1 MKIVIV
7 GAGMVGASIARE
19 LVEEKKDVI
28 LIEKDPE
35 KARFASNALD
45 CLVLNEDGIDPE
57 ALKRAGTENAD
68 WFISLMGADEANI
81 VACGIVSSSFPK
93 PRTIARVRSSYYG
106 SLGSASKTFL
116 GVDHV
121 INPEIEA
128 AQTIIRAA
136 REGVSG
142 EMLPLQEAR
151 IRLRSIPAS
160 EDPRFPGH
168 TIQEIRKALGLDFLV
183 PAVVRDG
190 GLTLPAG
197 DFEIQG
203 EDLVYLLAEPKVLD
217 AILGPAA
224 EPQSEVRKVLIV
236 GATTV
241 GERVV
246 EGLLHPAQ
254 DAKHPWSRIFSVFSR
269 HSGPEITVIDDNREH
284 AKRFARRFPSITI
297 VNRDL
302 VEEDALEREGAGSAD
317 LVVCATQAQSYNILT
332 AQLAKEL
339 GARRAIALLLN
350 NSFLRLA
357 PKLELDA
364 LVSMRT
370 VVSSSILNIVRKANI
385 RTLHAFHE
393 DDVELV
399 ELSIQADSSAAG
411 RKVRDLG
418 IPKGALVAFV
428 LHGTSSAIPTGDTL
442 VQPGDTV
449 GILTKKGLIE
459 RLEEVFGGQRGR

>member
-1 MKIVIV
+1 
-7 GAGMVGASIARE
+7 MVGASIARE

-57 ALKRAGTENAD
+57 ALKRAGTAEAD

-81 VACGIVSSSFPK
+81 VACGIVSSAFPK
-93 PRTIARVRSSYYG
+93 PRTIARVRNPYYG
-106 SLGSASKTFL
+106 SLGSASKSFL

-121 INPEIEA
+121 VNPEIEA
-128 AQTIIRAA
+128 AETIIRAA
-136 REGVSG
+136 REGISG
-142 EMLPLQEAR
+142 EMLPLREAR
-151 IRLRSIPAS
+151 IRLRSIAAA
-160 EDPRFPGH
+160 EDSRFPGR
-168 TIQEIRKALGLDFLV
+168 TIQEIRKSLGQDFLI

-190 GLTLPAG
+190 GLTLPSG
-197 DFEIQG
+197 EFEIREG
-203 EDLVYLLAEPKVLD
+203 DLVYLLAEPKVLD
-217 AILGPAA
+217 IILGPAA
-224 EPQSEVRKVLIV
+224 EPQSEVRKVLII

-246 EGLLHPAQ
+246 EGILRTGQ
-254 DAKHPWSRIFSVFSR
+254 DGKHPWSRIVSVFSK

-284 AKRFARRFPSITI
+284 AKRFAHRFPSITI

-317 LVVCATQAQSYNILT
+317 LVLCVTQAQSYNILT

-339 GARRAIALLLN
+339 GARRAIALLMN
-350 NSFLRLA
+350 NSFLKLA
-357 PKLELDA
+357 PKLDLDA

-370 VVSSSILNIVRKANI
+370 VVSSTILNIVRKANI

-399 ELSIQADSSAAG
+399 ELSIPADSPAAG

-418 IPKGALVAFV
+418 LPKGALVAFV
-428 LHGTSSAIPTGDTL
+428 LHGNASAIPTGDTL
-442 VQPGDTV
+442 IQSGDTV
-449 GILTKKGLIE
+449 GILTKKVLIE
-459 RLEEVFGGQRGR
+459 RLEEVFGGRRGR

>member
-57 ALKRAGTENAD
+57 TLKRAGTEDAD
-68 WFISLMGADEANI
+68 WFISLMGTDEANI
-81 VACGIVSSSFPK
+81 VACGVVSSAFPK

-106 SLGSASKTFL
+106 SLGAASKSFL

-128 AQTIIRAA
+128 AQTIVQAA
-136 REGVSG
+136 REGISG
-142 EMLPLQEAR
+142 EILPLREAR
-151 IRLRSIPAS
+151 IRLRSIPAA

-168 TIQEIRKALGLDFLV
+168 TIQEIRKAVGLDFLI

-203 EDLVYLLAEPKVLD
+203 DDLVYLLAEPKVLD
-217 AILGPAA
+217 VILGPAA
-224 EPQSEVRKVLIV
+224 EPQSQVRKVLIV

-246 EGLLHPAQ
+246 EGLLRSGQ
-254 DAKHPWSRIFSVFSR
+254 ETKRPWGKLFSALAG

-284 AKRFARRFPSITI
+284 AKRFAHRFPSVTI

-302 VEEDALEREGAGSAD
+302 VEEDALEREGAGNAD
-317 LVVCATQAQSYNILT
+317 LVVCVTGAQSYNILT
-332 AQLAKEL
+332 ARLAKEL

-350 NSFLRLA
+350 NSFIKLA

-370 VVSSSILNIVRKANI
+370 VVGSSILNIIRKANI

-399 ELSIQADSSAAG
+399 ELSIQEESPAAG

-418 IPKGALVAFV
+418 LPKGALVAFV

-442 VQPGDTV
+442 VQVGDTV

-459 RLEEVFGGQRGR
+459 RLEEVFGGRRGR

>member
-28 LIEKDPE
+28 LIERNPE

-57 ALKRAGTENAD
+57 VLKRAGTADAD
-68 WFISLMGADEANI
+68 WFISLLGADEANI
-81 VACGIVSSSFPK
+81 VACGIVSAAFPK
-93 PRTIARVRSSYYG
+93 PSTIARVRSSYYG
-106 SLGSASKTFL
+106 SLGAASKSFL

-128 AQTIIRAA
+128 ADTIVRAA
-136 REGVSG
+136 REGSSG
-142 EMLPLQEAR
+142 EMLPLQDAR
-151 IRLRSIPAS
+151 IRLRSIQAAD
-160 EDPRFPGH
+160 DPRLLGR
-168 TIQEIRKALGLDFLV
+168 TIQQIRMDIGLDFLI

-190 GLTLPAG
+190 GITLPAG
-197 DFEIQG
+197 DFEIRSG
-203 EDLVYLLAEPKVLD
+203 DLVYLLAEPLVLD
-217 AILGPAA
+217 AILGPSA
-224 EPQSEVRKVLIV
+224 EPMNDIRKVLIV

-246 EGLLHPAQ
+246 ENLLRSGQNAI
-254 DAKHPWSRIFSVFSR
+254 HPWSRLFSVFSKN
-269 HSGPEITVIDDNREH
+269 SGPEITLIDDNREQS
-284 AKRFARRFPSITI
+284 KRFAHRFPSISI

-302 VEEDALEREGAGSAD
+302 IDEDALEREGAGNSD
-317 LVVCATQAQSYNILT
+317 LVVCVTQAQSYNILT

-339 GARRAIALLLN
+339 GARRAIALLIN

-357 PKLELDA
+357 PKLDLDA
-364 LVSMRT
+364 MVSMKT
-370 VVSSSILNIVRKANI
+370 VMASSILNIVRRANI

-399 ELSIQADSSAAG
+399 ELSILEDSPAAS
-411 RKVRDLG
+411 RKVRELG
-418 IPKGALVAFV
+418 LPKGALVAFV
-428 LHGTSSAIPTGDTL
+428 LHGNASAIPTGDTQIL
-442 VQPGDTV
+442 PGDTV
-449 GILTKKGLIE
+449 GILTKKGLIQK
-459 RLEEVFGGQRGR
+459 LEEVFGGRRAR